1 MLTLILKLASYFQSE
16 LWVSEKFPNTLPKY
30 LLALVTGHLKK
41 KETNITKKPRRCLV
55 KIPGKDLLHIFSS
68 GFSWEDAYKYLF
80 APDGAQK
87 PEGINLSA
95 LVLVG
100 EPLCLL
106 EARSTE

>member
-1 MLTLILKLASYFQSE
+1 MGFREIPEY
-16 LWVSEKFPNTLPKY
+16 PPK
-30 LLALVTGHLKK
+30 VFTSIGDWTFKK